1 MKTFSKDPGNERTK
15 DIACT
20 VCGSIHRKAVWP
32 LRSFTFYQCT
42 ECGLYYQYPQ
52 PVQGD
57 LTTRYDDAYFSYELE
72 NEGNFFHLMLKTLKD
87 ISFDTN
93 SSGLLKQHN
102 PCFLD
107 VGCATGMLLEYIRTF
122 GWNVFGVEV
131 CPASAEYGQKTRKVD
146 IFNGTFEDASYP
158 DEMFSVVHSS
168 HLIEHLT
175 NPAGFIREVYR
186 VLKPGG
192 LFITTTPNASGLQ
205 AVINGK
211 NWRSVI
217 PDHMYLFSLRTL
229 KNLIEKN
236 GFSVFTW
243 KTWGGIPRGAAPEVI
258 KKGADKLAKI
268 CGFGD
273 VMVMAARKHE
283 N

>member
-15 DIACT
+15 NIACT
-20 VCGSIHRKAVWP
+20 VCGSIHRKAVWS

-52 PVQGD
+52 PVQDD

-72 NEGNFFHLMLKTLKD
+72 NERNFFNLMLKTLKD

-93 SSGLLKQHN
+93 SSGLLKQQN

-107 VGCATGMLLEYIRTF
+107 VGCATGMLLEYIRIF

-131 CPASAEYGQKTRKVD
+131 CPASAEYGQKIRKVD
-146 IFNGTFEDASYP
+146 IYNGPFKDASYP

-175 NPAGFIREVYR
+175 DPSCFIREAYR

-243 KTWGGIPRGAAPEVI
+243 KTWGGIPHGAAPKVI

-268 CGFGD
+268 FGVGD
-273 VMVMAARKHE
+273 VMVLAARKPEH
-283 N
+283 